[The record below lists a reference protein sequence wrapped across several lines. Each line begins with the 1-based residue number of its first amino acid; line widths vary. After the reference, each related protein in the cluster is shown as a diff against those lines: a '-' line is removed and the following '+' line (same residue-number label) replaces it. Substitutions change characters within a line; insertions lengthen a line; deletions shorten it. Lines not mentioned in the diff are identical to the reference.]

1 VREAVFVNTA
11 GWIALGNK
19 DDRWHREAVEA
30 DREMRRHRAKRITTD
45 AVLIEIGN
53 SLCKLSLR
61 PLAITLIE
69 EIRLAERLGLA
80 EVVHI
85 DRELLEQGLALF
97 QGRPD
102 KEWSLTDCISF
113 TVMQKRGILQA
124 LTTDHHLWRNSAA
137 SSKPGL
143 SGC

>member
-1 VREAVFVNTA
+1 VREAIFVDTA

-19 DDRWHREAVEA
+19 DDRWHQEAVEA
-30 DREMRRHRAKRITTD
+30 DRDMRHRRARRITTD

-69 EIRLAERLGLA
+69 EIRLAERLGIA
-80 EVVHI
+80 EVVHV
-85 DRELLEQGLALF
+85 DRDLLDQGFALY
-97 QGRPD
+97 QSRPD

-113 TVMQKRGILQA
+113 AVMQKRGIWRA
-124 LTTDHHLWRNSAA
+124 LTTDHHFEQAGFERLL
-137 SSKPGL
+137 KP
-143 SGC
+143 

>member
-1 VREAVFVNTA
+1 VREAIFVDTA

-19 DDRWHREAVEA
+19 DDRWHQKAVEA
-30 DREMRRHRAKRITTD
+30 DREMRRHRTKRITTD

-80 EVVHI
+80 KVVHI
-85 DRELLEQGLALF
+85 DGELLEQGFALF
-97 QGRPD
+97 QSRPD

-113 TVMQKRGILQA
+113 AVMQRRGIWQA
-124 LTTDHHLWRNSAA
+124 LTTDHHFEQAGFERLL
-137 SSKPGL
+137 KP
-143 SGC
+143 